1 LKTSE
6 NNLEIGMLK
15 KENKLLAETIEKFK
29 DNKPPEE
36 NIFGYNLRIE
46 MKYQRIVFEKSLE
59 HYSFLKDESLYIDKR
74 RFWLR
79 YLNINE
85 NLKYFLK
92 KNFNIDRG
100 GIISAI

>member
-46 MKYQRIVFEKSLE
+46 MKYQRIVFEKKFRTLFFLE
-59 HYSFLKDESLYIDKR
+59 R
-74 RFWLR
+74 
-79 YLNINE
+79 
-85 NLKYFLK
+85 
-92 KNFNIDRG
+92 
-100 GIISAI
+100 